1 VGLIVALCF
10 IWTIILPGAVAY
22 HNGVFYS
29 GDIASRLTN
38 GKTKDVASATIEADE
53 NNKRALINGLNELN
67 RQLGALELTK
77 EPSSNSIK
85 QIIDAREQALQA
97 LRNFTPKITI
107 EGFYDD
113 FVNVIF
119 LLNYLAL
126 AFLIVFGT
134 ATKRPGVSV
143 RTLAV
148 ALATY
153 VSRYVA

>member
-1 VGLIVALCF
+1 MRKMPQPALKRIKDGASHKGHRMWSLATLPGQVPHARLFGVGLIVALCF

-38 GKTKDVASATIEADE
+38 GKTKDVPSATIEADE

-85 QIIDAREQALQA
+85 QMIDAESRHC
-97 LRNFTPKITI
+97 K
-107 EGFYDD
+107 
-113 FVNVIF
+113 
-119 LLNYLAL
+119 LLGILL
-126 AFLIVFGT
+126 L
-134 ATKRPGVSV
+134 K
-143 RTLAV
+143 
-148 ALATY
+148 
-153 VSRYVA
+153 